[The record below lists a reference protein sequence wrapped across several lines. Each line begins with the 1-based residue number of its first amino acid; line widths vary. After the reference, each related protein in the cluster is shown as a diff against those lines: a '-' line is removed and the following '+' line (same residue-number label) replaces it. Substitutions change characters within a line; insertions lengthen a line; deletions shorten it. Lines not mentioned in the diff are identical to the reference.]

1 MGAHYAAAMALPV
14 SEIRRPV
21 IAAAIAAS
29 LIACVSAAA
38 SSPPAVVTLDG
49 VSGVRPGMSP
59 AQVEH
64 LWGFR
69 LQLEG
74 GPAFPGCETA
84 VFRVGPIRG
93 SVLFQNKRFRAAW
106 FSRGIRTPSGI
117 RIGSTV
123 AELKRA
129 YGSRLTREHAL
140 YVRDVWLYYL
150 RRSKS
155 PHWRLRFDVSAAGR
169 VASIGFGDSDDV
181 TAQEGCA

>member
-1 MGAHYAAAMALPV
+1 MRMRV
-14 SEIRRPV
+14 M
-21 IAAAIAAS
+21 AAAIAAAF
-29 LIACVSAAA
+29 IGCVSAEA
-38 SSPPAVVTLDG
+38 SNPPAVVTLDG

-59 AQVEH
+59 IQVES

-69 LQLEG
+69 FKLEG
-74 GPAFPGCETA
+74 GRAFAGCETA
-84 VFRVGPIRG
+84 VFHVGPITG
-93 SVLFQNKRFRAAW
+93 SVLFQTRRLRAAW
-106 FSRGIRTPSGI
+106 FSHGIRTPSGI

-123 AELKRA
+123 ATLRRA

-140 YVRDVWLYYL
+140 YAQGAWLYYL

-169 VASIGFGDSDDV
+169 IQSIGFGDSNYV